1 MSCLE
6 GQNCADRHSVR
17 YPDHYAPQP
26 SRASQAAVIY
36 LPRGPLLNNPKHDDL
51 NLDTLQRTLSS
62 PVICINYRCGNE
74 DKYPTAIHDVIAGYD
89 WVVQNLFN
97 ETTATNRFSHHERTR
112 NKIAVLGELI
122 GGSLATTL
130 ALTECRAKE
139 PAAVV
144 AAAINNPIADWVDLD
159 EDERAKP
166 CLPDQAPL
174 TLQQLHR
181 QRDSLFR
188 QPADYFDPFVSP
200 ALFFRA
206 AGLKV
211 PASKPPL
218 SDMEELA
225 ELEKQDFFRS
235 QLALSA
241 IPNAY
246 ASMETALWSKSE
258 QETSRKSS
266 RRYPSK
272 SLAIQLPRFRI
283 TSGRDSVIAG
293 QSKDLKTL
301 LDKAV
306 ERQSKPKGS
315 PANSSRTRLGMCT
328 SQTAA
333 VSEMVSHEE
342 VGGSGL
348 WDESEKG
355 RSRMRDA
362 ALWVEQAL
370 R

>member
-1 MSCLE
+1 M
-6 GQNCADRHSVR
+6 
-17 YPDHYAPQP
+17 
-26 SRASQAAVIY
+26 
-36 LPRGPLLNNPKHDDL
+36 
-51 NLDTLQRTLSS
+51 
-62 PVICINYRCGNE
+62 
-74 DKYPTAIHDVIAGYD
+74 
-89 WVVQNLFN
+89 
-97 ETTATNRFSHHERTR
+97 
-112 NKIAVLGELI
+112 
-122 GGSLATTL
+122 
-130 ALTECRAKE
+130 
-139 PAAVV
+139 
-144 AAAINNPIADWVDLD
+144 
-159 EDERAKP
+159 
-166 CLPDQAPL
+166 
-174 TLQQLHR
+174 
-181 QRDSLFR
+181 
-188 QPADYFDPFVSP
+188 
-200 ALFFRA
+200 
-206 AGLKV
+206 KV

-246 ASMETALWSKSE
+246 ASMETALFSKSE